1 MNVGTKNMI
10 SENVILVKLEKFNFL
25 NILKKINKN
34 KKIKTNSKI
43 NIEKLP
49 KFLIKL
55 LVIKQR
61 KMVWEYFLDLY

>member
-49 KFLIKL
+49 KNFNKIAGNKTA
-55 LVIKQR
+55 
-61 KMVWEYFLDLY
+61 

>member
-1 MNVGTKNMI
+1 MI
-10 SENVILVKLEKFNFL
+10 SENVILVKLENFNFL

-49 KFLIKL
+49 KIFNKIAGNKTA
-55 LVIKQR
+55 
-61 KMVWEYFLDLY
+61 